1 MSRLWESGIMGPA
14 TRPCSTRRT
23 TRLLRFGARPHSR
36 ENSAN
41 SEVAQRN
48 RRTSPKVR
56 ASQPVRGTAMASV
69 TVKEV
74 MTQVPWLG
82 LMARSPAMVGMATLA
97 MEVSR
102 MFMNTASDTPSV
114 SSASLKPV
122 MGGYLPVTAH
132 HQRGHARQLGLGA
145 AAVGADD
152 VRDQLLGTGHALG
165 IHRRRV
171 LGRRHQGQ

>member
-1 MSRLWESGIMGPA
+1 MSRLWDSGIMGPA
-14 TRPCSTRRT
+14 VMPCSTLKK
-23 TRLLRFGARPHSR
+23 TRLPRFGARPQSSEKI
-36 ENSAN
+36 ENSV
-41 SEVAQRN
+41 VAQRN
-48 RRTSPKVR
+48 SRTSPKVR

-102 MFMNTASDTPSV
+102 MFMNTARDTPSV

-122 MGGYLPVTAH
+122 MGSALPVTAH
-132 HQRGHARQLGLGA
+132 RHGGHARQHRVHVA

-152 VRDQLLGTGHALG
+152 VRDQLLGAGHALP
-165 IHRRRV
+165 ID
-171 LGRRHQGQ
+171 